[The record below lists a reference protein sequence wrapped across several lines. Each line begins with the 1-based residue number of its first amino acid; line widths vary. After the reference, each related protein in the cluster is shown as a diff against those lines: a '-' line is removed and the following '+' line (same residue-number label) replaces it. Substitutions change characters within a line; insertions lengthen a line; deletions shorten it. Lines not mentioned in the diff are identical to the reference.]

1 MKTAVPEV
9 CGGSPGRSHRVC
21 LSDLLALAYF
31 PCARKFAG
39 IVNLKLESGATDP
52 SEIRGDY
59 GRYRRY
65 YASIALAWATMTM
78 LDEFRE
84 IFASPE
90 VDDDG
95 NMTGETIVKPV
106 VVNKCSTGAENPF
119 GATFCYG
126 HKQLIVECLDDS
138 HVATVILFPEASEPG
153 SETSSV
159 NSVSVE

>member
-1 MKTAVPEV
+1 MADFVRDWFMKDILIDNITRRVTKIILHTNVPGQYDFLIYSRCNFALEI
-9 CGGSPGRSHRVC
+9 PGTTKV
-21 LSDLLALAYF
+21 
-31 PCARKFAG
+31 
-39 IVNLKLESGATDP
+39 IQTESK
-52 SEIRGDY
+52 
-59 GRYRRY
+59 
-65 YASIALAWATMTM
+65 